1 MQQQIQQLQMAAAE
15 ATLQKTQAEA
25 ALAMA
30 QAQKAG
36 AEAQV
41 IPAEA
46 QAKLIA
52 AASKNTADP
61 MANEFEQRM
70 KIADRLIKVED
81 IKSNERIAEIQS
93 MGKMQKGLDNLQ

>member
-1 MQQQIQQLQMAAAE
+1 
-15 ATLQKTQAEA
+15 
-25 ALAMA
+25 
-30 QAQKAG
+30 
-36 AEAQV
+36 
-41 IPAEA
+41 
-46 QAKLIA
+46 
-52 AASKNTADP
+52 

>member
-1 MQQQIQQLQMAAAE
+1 MATAE

-41 IPAEA
+41 VPAEA
-46 QAKLIA
+46 QAKLMA

-61 MANEFEQRM
+61 MADEFEKRM
-70 KIADRLIKVED
+70 KLADKLIKVED
-81 IKSNERIAEIQS
+81 IKSNERIAA
-93 MGKMQKGLDNLQ
+93 MQNNQKVA